1 MKKYQAVIFDLDGTL
16 LNTLEDLADSTNYAL
31 RQMNYPERTIDE
43 VRRFVGNGVEKLM
56 ERAVPTGTSEDD
68 TLKALAIFKKHND
81 KEWEHEGWKSEI
93 DSYEGVID
101 VLKVLKEKGIP
112 AGIVSNK
119 FDAAVKGL
127 RDQFFGEYIYTAIG
141 ESANV
146 AKKPAPDTCIEAMKE
161 MQIGREGTVYVGDSD
176 VDIMTAKNS
185 GLECISVTWGFRD
198 EEFLLEHGATQI
210 IHKPEE
216 LLEFF

>member
-1 MKKYQAVIFDLDGTL
+1 MD
-16 LNTLEDLADSTNYAL
+16 
-31 RQMNYPERTIDE
+31 YPERTIDE

-56 ERAVPTGTSEDD
+56 ERAVPTGTSEED
-68 TLKALAIFKKHND
+68 TLKALAIFK
-81 KEWEHEGWKSEI
+81 EHYSKNMLNKTCP
-93 DSYEGVID
+93 YEGVVD
-101 VLKVLKEKGIP
+101 VLKALKEKEIP
-112 AGIVSNK
+112 VGIVSNK

-127 RDQFFGEYIYTAIG
+127 RDQFFGAYISTAIG

-210 IHKPEE
+210 IHKPEK